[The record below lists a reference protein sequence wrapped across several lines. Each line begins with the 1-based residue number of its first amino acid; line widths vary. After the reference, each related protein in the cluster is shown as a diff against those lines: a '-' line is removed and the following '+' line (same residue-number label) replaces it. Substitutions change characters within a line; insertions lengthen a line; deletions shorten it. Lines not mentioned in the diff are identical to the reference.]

1 MEQRQKYKMIAFA
14 DQDLHKL
21 INILATEEGIVAQE
35 VVRKGIE
42 LYLAKLKRGQG
53 EFLSRMAKR

>member
-1 MEQRQKYKMIAFA
+1 MKQKQKYQMVAFS
-14 DQDLHKL
+14 DQELHKL

-42 LYLAKLKRGQG
+42 LYLTKLKRGQE
-53 EFLSRMAKR
+53 EFISRMAKR